1 MVVGGAET
9 VAHGGEDGHETA
21 EAWVLCKFLFCFEW
35 GFRGEMGQEET
46 DHSVL

>member
-21 EAWVLCKFLFCFEW
+21 EAWVLCEVFVLFCF
-35 GFRGEMGQEET
+35 GGALGGRGGRREQT
-46 DHSVL
+46 I